1 MPENHDTDH
10 TKKPADQKKK
20 ANADERDDI
29 IELSDI
35 AIGTSQEDD
44 VIIELTE
51 ELIGEAMNG
60 ITGVTHE
67 AFIEGEHI
75 LDLSHDSGKDAASFD
90 MPDVSA
96 RNHGVSHDN
105 GFSDSIDIDY
115 KEVEDHLEKK
125 LDDFFGMEQD
135 DSSKPAPTRRGPSD
149 DGGRKTAAVPEDSEL
164 LAALE
169 VMIRNK
175 YGDRIHHMIVAV
187 IDKIVSE
194 ELKRIKKNII
204 ESVKS

>member
-10 TKKPADQKKK
+10 DKKTADQKKK
-20 ANADERDDI
+20 ANADEQDDI

-60 ITGVTHE
+60 ITGVTHA
-67 AFIEGEHI
+67 AFSEGEHI
-75 LDLSHDSGKDAASFD
+75 LDLSRDSGDDAASFD
-90 MPDVSA
+90 MPEIPA
-96 RNHGVSHDN
+96 RYHGVSPDD
-105 GFSDSIDIDY
+105 GFSDSMNVDSED
-115 KEVEDHLEKK
+115 VDDHLEKK
-125 LDDFFGMEQD
+125 LNDFFGMEQD
-135 DSSKPAPTRRGPSD
+135 DSSKPAPTRKYPLD
-149 DGGRKTAAVPEDSEL
+149 DSGRKTTAVPEDSEL

-194 ELKRIKKNII
+194 EFERIKKNII

>member
-1 MPENHDTDH
+1 MPKNHDTDH
-10 TKKPADQKKK
+10 DKKTADLKKK
-20 ANADERDDI
+20 TNMDEQDDI

-67 AFIEGEHI
+67 DISEGEHI
-75 LDLSHDSGKDAASFD
+75 LDLSHDSGDEAASFE
-90 MPDVSA
+90 MPEIPARDHVVSP
-96 RNHGVSHDN
+96 DD
-105 GFSDSIDIDY
+105 GFSDSIDIDA
-115 KEVEDHLEKK
+115 EDVEDHLEKK
-125 LDDFFGMEQD
+125 LDDFFGMDQD
-135 DSSKPAPTRRGPSD
+135 GSPKPAPTFEAPSD
-149 DGGRKTAAVPEDSEL
+149 GGGRKTTAVPGDSEL

-194 ELKRIKKNII
+194 EFERIKKNII